1 MLGELP
7 ILIPFAFA
15 LREED
20 TGTDAVSR
28 KFSLQ
33 VEGIQCSRKRVKN
46 PLLYVLHVMNRC
58 LWWRFVIESRC
69 ESRFLME
76 NHLLLVAVEFVT
88 SKVGHN
94 GWRQAG
100 RALAF
105 CPLFFMGE
113 IYKSKSFRNEA
124 RISLWPSAIL
134 FSNPGEFWMWVF
146 SLRQEFEILSHKEL
160 V

>member
-1 MLGELP
+1 MSYLFWFLLLSPWEKKIPGLMLCHGNFLFKLKESHAP
-7 ILIPFAFA
+7 
-15 LREED
+15 EN
-20 TGTDAVSR
+20 VS
-28 KFSLQ
+28 KPS
-33 VEGIQCSRKRVKN
+33 VICM
-46 PLLYVLHVMNRC
+46 LHAMNRC

-76 NHLLLVAVEFVT
+76 HHLLLVAVEFVT